1 MGQFYSVVH
10 MHVGSVSYIQMQTA
24 ITGDL
29 MFLQLSPSNSVGKSF
44 FNDQFISILL
54 K

>member
-10 MHVGSVSYIQMQTA
+10 MHVDSVSYIQIQTT

-29 MFLQLSPSNSVGKSF
+29 MFLVSLQFCRKCF
-44 FNDQFISILL
+44 FSNDQFISIPL